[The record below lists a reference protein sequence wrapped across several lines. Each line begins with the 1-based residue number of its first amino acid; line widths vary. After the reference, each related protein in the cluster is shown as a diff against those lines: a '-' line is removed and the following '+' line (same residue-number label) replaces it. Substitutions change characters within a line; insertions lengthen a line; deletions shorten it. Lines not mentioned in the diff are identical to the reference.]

1 MQIDTFQAL
10 YNEDIER
17 SILSNL
23 MLDPHLSGSDELK
36 VEDFYLMRHQRTFQ
50 GIHNLSSKNQ
60 PVDLVSLGAELEKN
74 GHLTEIGGRAWLAEL
89 YAETCSTEAAKHHIE
104 LLKELAQQR
113 RLQKLGK
120 WILHATTE
128 QKPSQEITQTIEKTL
143 TESQAIT
150 AWVAAQDAVQS
161 SLEEIESAFRDER
174 RQGLSTGLVDLDARI
189 GGLNPGNLII
199 VAGRPGM
206 GKTSLGLGCLEA
218 AARQGGT
225 VGVFSLEMSN
235 NEILKRLLTMNST
248 NLSVGRLERGALTRE
263 GWASLTIAAEDI
275 GSRQIFFCDT
285 ATLTADGVQGK
296 ARALHRQHGLDL
308 LVIDYLQLM
317 TPDRKAENRTTAMS
331 EISRALKILA
341 KDLHIP
347 IIALSQLNRSCESRP
362 DRRPLLSDLRESGA
376 IEQDADV
383 VMFLYRDEVYDAESP
398 DRGIAE
404 VLIRKNRHG
413 PIGEVRVSWCGEQTV
428 FRNLSCQ
435 HEQGGG

>member
-1 MQIDTFQAL
+1 MNFDTSQTL

-17 SILSNL
+17 SILSSL

-36 VEDFYLMRHQRTFQ
+36 VDDFYPMRHQRIFLAIQ
-50 GIHNLSSKNQ
+50 SLSSNNQ
-60 PVDLVSLGAELEKN
+60 PVDLVSLRVELEKV
-74 GHLTEIGGRAWLAEL
+74 GHFSEIGGPAWLAEL
-89 YAETCSTEAAKHHIE
+89 YTETCSTEATKHHIE
-104 LLKELAQQR
+104 ILKELARQR

-161 SLEEIESAFRDER
+161 SLEEIESAFHGECK
-174 RQGLSTGLVDLDARI
+174 QGLPTSLVDLDKKI
-189 GGLNPGNLII
+189 GGLNPENLII
-199 VAGRPGM
+199 IAGRPTM
-206 GKTSLGLGCLEA
+206 GKTSLALGCLEA
-218 AARQGGT
+218 TARQGGT
-225 VGVFSLEMSN
+225 VGMISLEMSN

-248 NLSVGRLERGALTRE
+248 NLSVGRLERGALTHE
-263 GWASLTIAAEDI
+263 GWASLSIAAEDI

-285 ATLTADGVQGK
+285 ATLTADGLQGK

-317 TPDRKAENRTTAMS
+317 TTDRKAENRTTAMS
-331 EISRALKILA
+331 EISRSLKILA
-341 KDLHIP
+341 KELHIP
-347 IIALSQLNRSCESRP
+347 VVALSQLNRSCESRP
-362 DRRPLLSDLRESGA
+362 DKRPLLSDLRESGS

-383 VMFLYRDEVYDAESP
+383 VMFLYRDEVYDAESA
-398 DRGIAE
+398 DRGLAE
-404 VLIRKNRHG
+404 ILIRKNRHG

-428 FRNLSCQ
+428 FRNLSYQ
-435 HEQGGG
+435 HEPGGG